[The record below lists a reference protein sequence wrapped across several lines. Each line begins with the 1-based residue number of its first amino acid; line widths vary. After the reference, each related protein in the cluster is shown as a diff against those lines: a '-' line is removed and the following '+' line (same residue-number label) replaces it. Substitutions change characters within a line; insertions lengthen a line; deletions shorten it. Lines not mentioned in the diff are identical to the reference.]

1 MSRTVRILLLEDDLE
16 TVSVITKKLAE
27 LEQELQDKGT
37 DIALTVLSEYT
48 QVEQYINTD
57 KVHQYD
63 AVLLDRDCKAGG
75 SFHTL
80 DFEKIGVDK
89 IISISS
95 TPQWNEEAQAR
106 GIKQVVWKDYTN
118 LEKFADVL
126 IKDIGQILREGY

>member
-1 MSRTVRILLLEDDLE
+1 MPTIRILLLEDDLE
-16 TVSVITKKLAE
+16 TVSVIARKLAE

-63 AVLLDRDCKAGG
+63 LVLLDRDCKAGG

-80 DFEKIGVDK
+80 DFEKIGVEK

-95 TPQWNEEAQAR
+95 TPQWNEEAKAR
-106 GIKQVVWKDYTN
+106 GVQAVVWKDYAN
-118 LEKFADVL
+118 LDDFSGKVATLVQKFITPL
-126 IKDIGQILREGY
+126 T

>member
-1 MSRTVRILLLEDDLE
+1 MPKTIRVLLLEDDLE
-16 TVSVITKKLAE
+16 TVSAIARALAE
-27 LEQELQDKGT
+27 LEQELQNKGT

-63 AVLLDRDCKAGG
+63 IVLLDRDCKAGG

-80 DFEKIGVDK
+80 DFEKVGLEK

-95 TPQWNEEAQAR
+95 TPNWNEEAQAI
-106 GIKQVVWKDYTN
+106 GVKYVVRKDY
-118 LEKFADVL
+118 EKLRPFALQVTE
-126 IKDIGQILREGY
+126 QIRKLV